1 MSLDVTLK
9 IPGKDREDFNS
20 FETRHLATNFAITCE
35 KGYKGSYDAWFK
47 GISST
52 WREIANRDNP
62 DYEKPTESVYWSNI
76 THNLGKMADEAGLY
90 EALWRPYQLKEGYNI
105 PEKDYEAEY
114 KFEEEN
120 PVKANE
126 IISIIEKGLK
136 DMKAR
141 PEHYKKFNSS
151 NGWGMYHNF
160 VPWIEKYLKALKEYP
175 ESFVECDR

>member
-1 MSLDVTLK
+1 MSLDVTLYRNYHVTYDE
-9 IPGKDREDFNS
+9 GKTLEPQRESLYN
-20 FETRHLATNFAITCE
+20 A
-35 KGYKGSYDAWFK
+35 
-47 GISST
+47 
-52 WREIANRDNP
+52 
-62 DYEKPTESVYWSNI
+62 NI

-141 PEHYKKFNSS
+141 PKYYETFNSP
-151 NGWGMYHNF
+151 NGWGMYEHF
-160 VPWIEKYLKALKEYP
+160 IPFIENYLEALKEYP